1 MGTINVGR
9 VSKTRPHLLADVV
22 ETLCAF
28 ELQSYS
34 KTDLLTT
41 ISNATKPAEESLEF
55 DDLDR
60 DDDGVLDD
68 ESQPKNTQ
76 RNQAYVD
83 EGFAQLEFRSKSLK
97 NFYPFDLQSDY
108 ITLKRRLNWKH
119 LYYLFLLAASRS
131 RSFGSG
137 RKTQEI
143 ASLFELVC
151 RDSLR
156 RLMNDRASVVMF
168 GPTTRD
174 RRVKFDSDLRKAI
187 PKLAAFMGMD
197 LSPKWDP
204 SKIQPQGD
212 GKIDLVGVQKLDD
225 LGATGWNVF
234 LAQCAAHEDEQSW
247 ERKKYE
253 SDISYHSSKF
263 HYAVKS
269 QSVLFVPGFFRDTN
283 GSWAKDGPADGVILM
298 DRVRILQH
306 LKQSDSSSIRVKAFV
321 QQNRTALLKA
331 YS

>member
-1 MGTINVGR
+1 MGAINIGR
-9 VSKTRPHLLADVV
+9 VSKTRPHLLADVA

-28 ELQSYS
+28 ELHSYS

-41 ISNATKPAEESLEF
+41 IANATKPAEESLEF

-68 ESQPKNTQ
+68 ESQPKNIQ
-76 RNQAYVD
+76 RNQSYVD
-83 EGFAQLEFRSKSLK
+83 EGFAQLEFRSKALK
-97 NFYPFDLQSDY
+97 GFYPFDLQTDY
-108 ITLKRRLNWKH
+108 ISLKRRLNWKH

-168 GPTTRD
+168 GPTTKD
-174 RRVKFDSDLRKAI
+174 RREK
-187 PKLAAFMGMD
+187 
-197 LSPKWDP
+197 LSPEWDP
-204 SKIQPQGD
+204 NKVKPQGD

-234 LAQCAAHEDEQSW
+234 LGQCAAQEDEKSW
-247 ERKKYE
+247 ERKRYE
-253 SDISYHSSKF
+253 SDITYHSSKF
-263 HYAVKS
+263 HCSVKS
-269 QSVLFVPGFFRDTN
+269 QSVLFVPSFFRDTN
-283 GSWAKDGPADGVILM
+283 GSWAVNDAAAGVILM

-306 LKQSDSSSIRVKAFV
+306 LEKNDSSSARVKDFV
-321 QQNRTALLKA
+321 QKNGSALLKA
-331 YS
+331 YC